1 MKKWLAAIMA
11 AGCIFAGG
19 SGVAHAADWYY
30 VDADADDSA
39 WFIDNSSVFKT
50 DSMARILV
58 KANNVDGYTYIY
70 TVEINRP
77 DSTWTEVNATVYSQ
91 SGVALL
97 SSNEKQ
103 KPVKIESDTIGA
115 EVMQALW
122 GK

>member
-1 MKKWLAAIMA
+1 
-11 AGCIFAGG
+11 
-19 SGVAHAADWYY
+19 
-30 VDADADDSA
+30 
-39 WFIDNSSVFKT
+39 
-50 DSMARILV
+50 MARILV

-103 KPVKIESDTIGA
+103 KPMKIEFFLSIKLFSAKDQKKRISAYGPRRDISR
-115 EVMQALW
+115 V
-122 GK
+122 